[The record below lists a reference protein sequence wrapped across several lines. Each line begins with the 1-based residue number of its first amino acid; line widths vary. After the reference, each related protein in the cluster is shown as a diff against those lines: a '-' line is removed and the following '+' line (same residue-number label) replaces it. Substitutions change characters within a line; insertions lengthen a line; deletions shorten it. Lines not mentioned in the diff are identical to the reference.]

1 MFCKNLALAVSG
13 VLLFSQLA
21 MGQTANNPTVINGT
35 DSTGFPIYAPVGNGT
50 NGSVPMPVSITTG
63 GGTDNVNVT
72 QIGGN
77 AVATGNGT
85 TTTGTQRVTISSD
98 STGQVTSNQG
108 AAAAVSGGWPVIS
121 GEPAD
126 TTGTFTN
133 ATQAT
138 AITTPSVDGYE
149 TATITINGTY
159 NTATATFL
167 ASDDGGTTYYT
178 LSCAR
183 TDSAVVETGYT
194 ALTNIS
200 RAWFCPVHS
209 FDVIRVQS
217 SAVTSGTVNIR
228 ISISSPSTTAGAV
241 VSISSSSTIGVEGAD
256 GSTQASTSNTFP
268 VSEAPTAAAG
278 NAIVPVVSQGAST
291 LLGKASAGN
300 LYTVYATATAD
311 SWLMVFNSTSAPTNG
326 ATTAG
331 TASGNLQDCVKVPSG
346 TTTSIGGLS
355 MPERFSAGLYFAL
368 SSTACATLTLA
379 TTGIIHGMLN

>member
-1 MFCKNLALAVSG
+1 MKFRSVMFFVAFALAPIPVLAQSSAQPVVPGNLTVSGCPGGGTPCFNQFSPANPLAVSIQ
-13 VLLFSQLA
+13 S
-21 MGQTANNPTVINGT
+21 
-35 DSTGFPIYAPVGNGT
+35 
-50 NGSVPMPVSITTG
+50 G

-72 QIGGN
+72 QVGGN

-108 AAAAVSGGWPVIS
+108 TAAAVSGGWPVIS

-183 TDSAVVETGYT
+183 TDSSVVETGYT
-194 ALTNIS
+194 SLTNTN

-217 SAVTSGTVNIR
+217 SAVTSGTVNVR
-228 ISISSPSTTAGAV
+228 ISISSPATAAGAV
-241 VSISSSSTIGVEGAD
+241 VSVSSSSTIGVEGAD
-256 GSTQASTSNTFP
+256 GSTQASTSNPFP
-268 VSEAPTAAAG
+268 EAQAPTAAAG
-278 NAIVPVVSQGAST
+278 NAIVSVVSQGAST
-291 LLGKASAGN
+291 LLGKNAAGN
-300 LYTVYATATAD
+300 LYTVYATSTAD

-326 ATTAG
+326 STTAG
-331 TASGNLQDCVKVPSG
+331 TASGNMQDCVKVPSG
-346 TTTSIGGLS
+346 TSVSIGGLPI
-355 MPERFSAGLYFAL
+355 PERFSAGIYYAL
-368 SSTACATLTLA
+368 SSTACASLTLA
-379 TTGIIHGMLN
+379 TTGIIHGMQQ